1 MIALSSNADR
11 TRERRWH
18 TLVPCLVTAAGFAF
32 TAWAGG
38 NTVLAMVG
46 LVLAVAGA
54 SSAQAAFWS
63 LPGAFLGGT
72 AAAAGIA
79 LVNSLGN
86 LAGFT
91 TNNIVGWLA
100 AVTHGNSASLYLF
113 AAVLVVSGALVLAIP
128 SRLVNK

>member
-1 MIALSSNADR
+1 M
-11 TRERRWH
+11 RERRWH
-18 TLVPCLVTAAGFAF
+18 TLIPCLVTAVGFAL

-38 NTVLAMVG
+38 NTMVAMAG

-63 LPGAFLGGT
+63 LPAAFLGGA

-100 AVTHGNSASLYLF
+100 GLTHSNAASLYLF
-113 AAVLVVSGALVLAIP
+113 AAVMAVSGALILARSP
-128 SRLVNK
+128 PTL